1 MNKKEEKIK
10 NLYIA
15 QIGKVELTDTGYIKC
30 NSENLKH
37 PFIIVKKI
45 REKNHISTIVPPY
58 FTSNNYIQI
67 PKYQDIFNEKEY
79 EDLSNY
85 NNSIKIYSFIDDIE
99 ILKLVPLNKVLKK
112 HNEDSIAR
120 EYIESFLEEIN
131 IEAEVKSKQKKYK

>member
-58 FTSNNYIQI
+58 FTSNNYTQI

-112 HNEDSIAR
+112 RNEDSIAR

-131 IEAEVKSKQKKYK
+131 IEEKKKIKQKKYK

>member
-58 FTSNNYIQI
+58 FTSNNYTQI

-112 HNEDSIAR
+112 RNEDSIAR

>member
-58 FTSNNYIQI
+58 FTSNNYTQI

-112 HNEDSIAR
+112 RNEDSIAR
-120 EYIESFLEEIN
+120 EYIESFIEEIN
-131 IEAEVKSKQKKYK
+131 IEEKKKIKQKKYK

>member
-58 FTSNNYIQI
+58 FTSNNYTQI

-99 ILKLVPLNKVLKK
+99 ILKLVPLNKLLKK
-112 HNEDSIAR
+112 RNEDSIAR

-131 IEAEVKSKQKKYK
+131 IEAEEKIKQKKYK